1 VDQKSPSNSG
11 TRSGEH
17 WRNFLTRPAAM
28 APDDIRGAQIV
39 AMEPWRARGE
49 HARQLADGDRCRATP
64 RPAERDIVID
74 DAQPHDCQFDGV
86 ADGRLRDFQISL
98 AGAIGCH
105 VFLALGE
112 TLGLDQSDQSE
123 QMASWRGRQQHF
135 FSGTTDVV
143 EMDADR
149 EERERIVIE
158 IRKLRA
164 KLRDAADPS
173 AARVVDGLL
182 RNAEAR
188 LAGLLEQAAV

>member
-1 VDQKSPSNSG
+1 MLLS
-11 TRSGEH
+11 TR
-17 WRNFLTRPAAM
+17 R
-28 APDDIRGAQIV
+28 QI
-39 AMEPWRARGE
+39 
-49 HARQLADGDRCRATP
+49 LLC
-64 RPAERDIVID
+64 
-74 DAQPHDCQFDGV
+74 
-86 ADGRLRDFQISL
+86 SL

-105 VFLALGE
+105 VFLALSE
-112 TLGLDQSDQSE
+112 TLDLDQSDQSE

-173 AARVVDGLL
+173 AVRVVDGLL